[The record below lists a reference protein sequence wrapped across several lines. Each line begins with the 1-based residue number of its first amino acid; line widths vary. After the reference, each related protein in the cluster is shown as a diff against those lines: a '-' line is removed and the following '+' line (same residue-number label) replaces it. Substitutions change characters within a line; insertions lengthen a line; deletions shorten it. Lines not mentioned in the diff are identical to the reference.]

1 LTKGII
7 LFDEIEREA
16 VMPVVMV
23 RLPRGAASLSSE
35 MTNMRLWLDAHHS
48 SPSRFHYDLLPDSV
62 VVQVE
67 FSGED
72 DADAF
77 KQRFDS
83 AQNDPH
89 SAKATPRRETME
101 QVCWWRLTAEEIR
114 SEADEFRSQ
123 SARETMSQIALS
135 YDRMAE
141 DLEKRLAERRYR
153 NGLIVP

>member
-1 LTKGII
+1 
-7 LFDEIEREA
+7 
-16 VMPVVMV
+16 MPVVMV
-23 RLPRGAASLSSE
+23 KLPRGAASLSSE

-83 AQNDPH
+83 ARNHPRE
-89 SAKATPRRETME
+89 AKATPR
-101 QVCWWRLTAEEIR
+101 
-114 SEADEFRSQ
+114 
-123 SARETMSQIALS
+123 RETMSQIALS
-135 YDRMAE
+135 YERMAE
-141 DLEKRLAERRYR
+141 DLERRLGERRYR

>member
-1 LTKGII
+1 
-7 LFDEIEREA
+7 
-16 VMPVVMV
+16 MPVVV
-23 RLPRGAASLSSE
+23 VNLPRGAASLSSE
-35 MTNMRLWLDAHHS
+35 MTSMRLWLDAHHS

-83 AQNDPH
+83 AQNHPRR
-89 SAKATPRRETME
+89 AKATPRRETME
-101 QVCWWRLTAEEIR
+101 QVFWWRLTAEEIR
-114 SEADEFRSQ
+114 TEADEFRSQ

-135 YDRMAE
+135 YERMAE

-153 NGLIVP
+153 NGLMVS